1 MQYVDG
7 MLVRE
12 EALLREAGLIEGVY
26 IKTTDAKLQLL
37 KAKQYQGRASI
48 IL

>member
-7 MLVRE
+7 MLVDE
-12 EALLREAGLIEGVY
+12 EALLRGAGLVEGVY

-37 KAKQYQGRASI
+37 QEKHSRGRGSI